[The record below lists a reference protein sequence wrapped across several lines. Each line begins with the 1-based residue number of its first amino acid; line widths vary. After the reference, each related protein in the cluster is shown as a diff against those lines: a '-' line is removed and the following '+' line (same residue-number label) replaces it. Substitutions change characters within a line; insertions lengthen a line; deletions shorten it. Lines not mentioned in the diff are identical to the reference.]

1 MNTIKLLSY
10 FCTKINLKFI
20 IVLLPPPPPLDVSIK
35 EDNSYKNVSDLN
47 GITDFQYYFCF
58 ISLLE

>member
-1 MNTIKLLSY
+1 MMNTIKLLSY

-20 IVLLPPPPPLDVSIK
+20 IVLLPPLLDVSIK